1 MEYPMATLMV
11 GKTPINSLVGTAIHE
26 KMHNWYYGILGT
38 NEAKYPWMD
47 EGFTSY
53 AEDMILREIQGGKGN
68 PLNSA
73 YQAYFRMALS
83 GREEPLTTPADSY
96 HWNTHFSNGSY
107 NKGSIFLHQLS
118 SIVGQPALDKI
129 LLTYF
134 DQWKFKHPT
143 PQDLKKIAEKE
154 SGMDLEWYWEQWI
167 GTVNTVDYA
176 LRQVTQNAQSG
187 KTELVLERVGRM
199 PMPIDVEVT
208 YDDST
213 KILFTIPLA
222 AMQSSKTSDSYGPLS
237 PCTPW
242 PWTHPFYAFELP
254 TSAKKVLAVQ
264 LDPSERVADVNRKN
278 QSWPFEGSS
287 TVKGKVLEI
296 PISK

>member
-1 MEYPMATLMV
+1 MFEV
-11 GKTPINSLVGTAIHE
+11 G
-26 KMHNWYYGILGT
+26 
-38 NEAKYPWMD
+38 
-47 EGFTSY
+47 
-53 AEDMILREIQGGKGN
+53 GN
-68 PLNSA
+68 PAEIAEEENLLQKSD
-73 YQAYFRMALS
+73 S
-83 GREEPLTTPADSY
+83 GE
-96 HWNTHFSNGSY
+96 
-107 NKGSIFLHQLS
+107 
-118 SIVGQPALDKI
+118 
-129 LLTYF
+129 
-134 DQWKFKHPT
+134 
-143 PQDLKKIAEKE
+143 LKKIAEKE